1 MMLTLL
7 GLLAITI
14 VLFFVFFIA
23 FYKQIQVRS
32 LHELL
37 LFSISLLLLGIALRF
52 ISLQQDVA
60 FYSISF
66 VIIVLGGLTALTS
79 FFFKKAH

>member
-1 MMLTLL
+1 MLISSGRIALML
-7 GLLAITI
+7 
-14 VLFFVFFIA
+14 VLFILFVILL
-23 FYKQIQVRS
+23 YKQIQIRS

-37 LFSISLLLLGIALRF
+37 LFSISLLLLGIALRL

-60 FYSISF
+60 FYFISF
-66 VIIVLGGLTALTS
+66 VCIVLGGLTALIS